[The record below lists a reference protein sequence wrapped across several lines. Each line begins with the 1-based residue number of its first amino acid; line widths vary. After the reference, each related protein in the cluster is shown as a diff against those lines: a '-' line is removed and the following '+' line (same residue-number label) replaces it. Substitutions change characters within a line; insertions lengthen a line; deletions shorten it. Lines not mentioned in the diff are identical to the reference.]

1 MNGKEARFCRGCW
14 RLLLL
19 SSILVLHL
27 IPLFVHGNTLGANV
41 TELDTTAN
49 VTSLPSKV
57 EEAAKV
63 NDVLTK
69 VTGISSSV
77 SPVVTVTQRPGHM
90 PLSEEEQGSGMLGE
104 GVLPAEEE
112 VVAPPRISPDSAET
126 ELLLPSYPRGTEEEE
141 DEEEHTD
148 PPWLNARDNV
158 FDLDRQE
165 EVANLATTTAPPPA
179 AANPSR
185 PDVLTVD
192 FFDPASRGR
201 GLDLAP
207 PSPSSLAHELQ
218 GGDPTSW
225 AMPDN
230 YDYLTPYEDG
240 ASPTPDEYSYSTTTD
255 TLDGDDDLR
264 LTAGPPSRSRP
275 RAPPGSGSLT
285 PDKRLPSGDVAA
297 APEGPAAA
305 PPALPV
311 DGSDGAGGCRQ
322 GYVKQ
327 NGTCRSPCDTLPSYC
342 FNGGQCYLLDGM
354 GVFCRCNVQDYI
366 WHKGSRC
373 ESVVTEF
380 QVLCLTIGASALM
393 VLLLFM
399 IIVCFAKKLHVLKT
413 ENSKL
418 RKRSKYRPPSEQHN
432 DNFSLSTIAEG
443 SHPNVR
449 KLCDTP
455 PNVPHARALAYYDNI
470 ICQKTMSRYT
480 WECKTKEEP
489 DSEDDP
495 NAQNKLE
502 DPVKAPV
509 PKEDD
514 SLNIHNSLT
523 PKHEN
528 HKVLGEENSS
538 EVNSLQNNMM

>member
-1 MNGKEARFCRGCW
+1 MNGKEARFCTGCW
-14 RLLLL
+14 RQMML
-19 SSILVLHL
+19 SIILVLHL
-27 IPLFVHGNTLGANV
+27 IPLFVHGNTLRANV
-41 TELDTTAN
+41 PELDTTAN

-57 EEAAKV
+57 EEVAKV
-63 NDVLTK
+63 NDVVIE
-69 VTGISSSV
+69 VTGVSASV
-77 SPVVTVTQRPGHM
+77 SPVVMVTQRAGRM
-90 PLSEEEQGSGMLGE
+90 PRSKEEQGSGMLGE

-126 ELLLPSYPRGTEEEE
+126 ELLLPSNPRGTEEEE

-158 FDLDRQE
+158 FDLDRHFRE
-165 EVANLATTTAPPPA
+165 GVANLATTTAPPPA

-230 YDYLTPYEDG
+230 YDYLTPYEEG

-255 TLDGDDDLR
+255 TLDGDDLR
-264 LTAGPPSRSRP
+264 LTAEPPSRSRP
-275 RAPPGSGSLT
+275 RAPPGSGSFT
-285 PDKRLPSGDVAA
+285 PDKRLPSGGAAA

-327 NGTCRSPCDTLPSYC
+327 NETCRSPCDTLPNYC

-399 IIVCFAKKLHVLKT
+399 ITVCFAKKLHVLKT

-418 RKRSKYRPPSEQHN
+418 RKRSSKYRPPSEQHN

-443 SHPNVR
+443 SHPN
-449 KLCDTP
+449 
-455 PNVPHARALAYYDNI
+455 
-470 ICQKTMSRYT
+470 KTMSRYT

>member
-1 MNGKEARFCRGCW
+1 MNGKEARFCTGCW

-27 IPLFVHGNTLGANV
+27 IPLFVHGNTLGANL

-63 NDVLTK
+63 NDVVTK
-69 VTGISSSV
+69 VTWISTSV
-77 SPVVTVTQRPGHM
+77 SPIFTVTQRPGHM
-90 PLSEEEQGSGMLGE
+90 PRSEEEQGSGMLGE

-126 ELLLPSYPRGTEEEE
+126 ELLLPSNPRGTEEED

-158 FDLDRQE
+158 FDLDHHFQE
-165 EVANLATTTAPPPA
+165 GVANLATTTAPPLA

-275 RAPPGSGSLT
+275 RAPPGSGSFT
-285 PDKRLPSGDVAA
+285 PDKSLPSGGAAA

-418 RKRSKYRPPSEQHN
+418 RKRSSKYRPPSEQHN

-470 ICQKTMSRYT
+470 ICQ
-480 WECKTKEEP
+480 
-489 DSEDDP
+489 DDP

>member
-1 MNGKEARFCRGCW
+1 MNGKEARFCTGCW
-14 RLLLL
+14 RQMML
-19 SSILVLHL
+19 SIILVLHL
-27 IPLFVHGNTLGANV
+27 IPLFVHGNTLRANV
-41 TELDTTAN
+41 PELDTTAN

-63 NDVLTK
+63 NDVVIE
-69 VTGISSSV
+69 VTGVSASV
-77 SPVVTVTQRPGHM
+77 SPVFTVTQRAGRM
-90 PLSEEEQGSGMLGE
+90 PRSKEEQGSGMLGE

-126 ELLLPSYPRGTEEEE
+126 ELLLPSNPRGTEEKE

-158 FDLDRQE
+158 FDLDRHFRE
-165 EVANLATTTAPPPA
+165 GVANLATTTAPPPA

-230 YDYLTPYEDG
+230 YDYLTPYEEG
-240 ASPTPDEYSYSTTTD
+240 ASPTPDEYSYGTTTD

-264 LTAGPPSRSRP
+264 LTAEPPSRSRP
-275 RAPPGSGSLT
+275 RAPPGSGSFT
-285 PDKRLPSGDVAA
+285 PDKRLPSGGAAA

-327 NGTCRSPCDTLPSYC
+327 NETCRSPCDTLPSYC

-399 IIVCFAKKLHVLKT
+399 ITVCFAKKLHVLKT

-418 RKRSKYRPPSEQHN
+418 RKRSSKYRPPSEQHN

-443 SHPNVR
+443 SHPNFHADGR
-449 KLCDTP
+449 KDGPYPVTME
-455 PNVPHARALAYYDNI
+455 VTYPH
-470 ICQKTMSRYT
+470 
-480 WECKTKEEP
+480 
-489 DSEDDP
+489 
-495 NAQNKLE
+495 
-502 DPVKAPV
+502 
-509 PKEDD
+509 
-514 SLNIHNSLT
+514 
-523 PKHEN
+523 
-528 HKVLGEENSS
+528 VLP
-538 EVNSLQNNMM
+538 EVTI

>member
-1 MNGKEARFCRGCW
+1 MNGKEARFCTGCW
-14 RLLLL
+14 RLLML

-57 EEAAKV
+57 EESAKV
-63 NDVLTK
+63 NDVVIK
-69 VTGISSSV
+69 VTGVSSSV
-77 SPVVTVTQRPGHM
+77 SPVITVTQRPGHM
-90 PLSEEEQGSGMLGE
+90 PRSEEEQGSGMLGE

-126 ELLLPSYPRGTEEEE
+126 ELLLPSNPRGTEEEE

-158 FDLDRQE
+158 FDLDRHFQE
-165 EVANLATTTAPPPA
+165 GVDNLATTTAPPPA

-275 RAPPGSGSLT
+275 RAPPGS
-285 PDKRLPSGDVAA
+285 
-297 APEGPAAA
+297 EGPAAP

-354 GVFCRCNVQDYI
+354 GVLIVAMGTTSPMHLLIN
-366 WHKGSRC
+366 SLT
-373 ESVVTEF
+373 ESAYTS
-380 QVLCLTIGASALM
+380 I
-393 VLLLFM
+393 
-399 IIVCFAKKLHVLKT
+399 
-413 ENSKL
+413 
-418 RKRSKYRPPSEQHN
+418 SKYRPPSEQHN

-443 SHPNVR
+443 SHPN
-449 KLCDTP
+449 
-455 PNVPHARALAYYDNI
+455 
-470 ICQKTMSRYT
+470 KTMSRYT